1 MTKKAVLVP
10 LDKKDDDRVW
20 ADVNR
25 STEDRIKMMFNLMR
39 MAFLF
44 SKKNHE
50 ITSEDDGR
58 LWWTLKRIRN
68 V

>member
-1 MTKKAVLVP
+1 MTRKAVLVP

-44 SKKNHE
+44 SNKKHE
-50 ITSEDDGR
+50 ITSEDDDR
-58 LWWTLKRIRN
+58 PWWTLKRIRN